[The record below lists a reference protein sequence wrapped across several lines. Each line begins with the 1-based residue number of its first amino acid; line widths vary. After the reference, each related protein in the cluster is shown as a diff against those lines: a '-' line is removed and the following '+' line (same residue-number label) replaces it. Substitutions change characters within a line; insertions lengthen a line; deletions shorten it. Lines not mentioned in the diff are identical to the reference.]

1 MKLVRYKI
9 EKFRSIDK
17 TDWIDV
23 DDVTALIGTNESGKT
38 NALLPL
44 WKLSPANGGKI
55 DLVADLPRALYKD
68 YRAAKKKP
76 VFIYAEYEL
85 TPEESARLANITATQ
100 ASDFSRIIVSK
111 DYDNNLFFDFPDYKD
126 YVVTHDDFVEL
137 ISSSISTIES
147 QNPKSQAEETR
158 KNEAIKVL
166 TDILS
171 SNQSNATLSASNLS
185 EAGDKLSQVLQT
197 KVSTSTSHKILEAVH
212 EQLNDWAS
220 NLNSPTLGQNAELKD
235 EIEKIMPKY
244 VYYSNYGNLDS
255 RIYLPN
261 VINELKRSDLTEK
274 EAAKVRTIETLFE
287 FVGLDPEEIRKLGEM
302 NQSPTGEE
310 IEKSA
315 RDRDERLILLESAA
329 TDFSKRF
336 NEWWQQGDYKFEF
349 RADGPFFKIWVS
361 DAKRPESIEL
371 EARST
376 GLQWF
381 FSFYLVFL
389 IESVKSHKN
398 AILLLDEPG
407 ITLHPTSQ
415 RDLFK
420 FFDNLAK
427 SNQLIYTT
435 HSPFMIDSNHL
446 ERVRSVYI
454 DNAGYSVVSSD
465 LRASEKQKGKNQIQS
480 VYPAHA
486 ALGLS
491 VSEALLNNCL
501 PVLIEGETDQYYL
514 SGLKIFLIAT
524 NRFIP
529 KKEIIFVP
537 FGGTRSKGLQG
548 TISVLSGVTE
558 GLPCV
563 LLDSDANG
571 NKTAEELKASFYK
584 DVQDKVFSLS
594 NYFPDRQYCE
604 IEDIF
609 PRKKMAKAANRILPR
624 PEDLD
629 DEFVDVFDESLPLCD
644 QVEGYIKKNNLELD
658 CPWKIKL
665 AKTIKRELGKIDNKI
680 LSDED
685 ENEISALVK
694 LFNDIQSTFIMD

>member
-1 MKLVRYKI
+1 MKLIRYKI

-17 TDWIDV
+17 TEWIDV

-44 WKLSPANGGKI
+44 WKLSPANGGEI

-68 YRAAKKKP
+68 YRSAKNKP

-85 TPEESARLANITATQ
+85 TLEESARLASITAKQ
-100 ASDFSRIIVSK
+100 SYDFSHIIVSK

-126 YVVTHDDFVEL
+126 YKVTCGDFEKL

-147 QNPKSQAEETR
+147 QKFKSQAEEQR
-158 KNEAIKVL
+158 KNEAINIL
-166 TDILS
+166 RDILS
-171 SNQSNATLSASNLS
+171 NNPNNELTISYLSDSVGKISAI
-185 EAGDKLSQVLQT
+185 LQN
-197 KVSTSTSHKILEAVH
+197 KVSTSTSHGILETIYQ
-212 EQLNDWAS
+212 QLNELVAK
-220 NLNSPTLGQNAELKD
+220 LNAPSLAQNDELKT
-235 EIEKIMPKY
+235 EIEKLMPKY

-261 VINELKRSDLTEK
+261 VINELSRSDLTEK
-274 EAAKVRTIETLFE
+274 EAAKVRTIKTLFD
-287 FVGLDPEEIRKLGEM
+287 FVGLDPDEIKKLGEM
-302 NQSPTGEE
+302 NQNPSGDE

-315 RDRDERLILLESAA
+315 RARDERLILLESAS

-361 DAKRPESIEL
+361 DEKRSESIEL

-389 IESVKSHKN
+389 IESAQKHKN

-427 SNQLIYTT
+427 SNQIIYTT

-454 DNAGYSVVSSD
+454 DNEGYSVVSSD
-465 LRASEKQKGKNQIQS
+465 LRASERLKGKNQIQS

-501 PVLIEGETDQYYL
+501 PVLVEGETDQYYL
-514 SGLKIFLIAT
+514 SGIKIFLIST
-524 NRFIP
+524 NKFIP
-529 KKEIIFVP
+529 QKEIIFVP

-558 GLPCV
+558 GFPCV

-571 NKTAEELKASFYK
+571 NRTADDLKATFYK
-584 DVQDKVFSLS
+584 DNQNKVFQLS
-594 NYFPDRQYCE
+594 KYFPDRESCE

-609 PRKKMAKAANRILPR
+609 PKKKMSKVINRVLPR
-624 PEDLD
+624 PEDFG
-629 DEFVDVFDESLPLCD
+629 DEFCDVYDDTLPLCD
-644 QVEGYIKKNNLELD
+644 QVDNYINTNQINID
-658 CPWKIKL
+658 CNWKIKL
-665 AKTIKRELGKIDNKI
+665 ARMVKKELGKVDNKI
-680 LSDED
+680 LSLDDEI
-685 ENEISALVK
+685 EIKALVA
-694 LFNDIQSTFIMD
+694 LFTDIQTAFIGD